1 MTYKIGRQQDC
12 IVKREEDEGY
22 NDPQQMEKCVQQ
34 APEDIHQMV
43 FRDGT
48 QHPLNGRES
57 HCQRYEEEDCEEL
70 GEESEKKNS

>member
-1 MTYKIGRQQDC
+1 
-12 IVKREEDEGY
+12 
-22 NDPQQMEKCVQQ
+22 
-34 APEDIHQMV
+34 MV